1 MIQYI
6 ISAVILLILLV
17 FLYIAWRIAKKLF
30 FNSILGLI
38 ILGILYAIGV
48 EFENWLA
55 VFVVT
60 VLFGIPGILVV
71 LVLKYFFAVGI

>member
-1 MIQYI
+1 MISYI
-6 ISAVILLILLV
+6 IGLAILLI

-38 ILGILYAIGV
+38 ILGILYVLGV
-48 EFENWLA
+48 EFDNWLA

-60 VLFGIPGILVV
+60 VMFGIPGILVV
-71 LVLKYFFAVGI
+71 LVLKYLFLVGI